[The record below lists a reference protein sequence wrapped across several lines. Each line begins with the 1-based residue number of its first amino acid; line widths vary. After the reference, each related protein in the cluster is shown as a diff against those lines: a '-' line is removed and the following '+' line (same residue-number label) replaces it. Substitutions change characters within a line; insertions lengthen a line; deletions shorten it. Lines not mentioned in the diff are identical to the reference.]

1 MYRHWWFSGR
11 ILARGPGSIPGQC
24 NDFFITFF
32 VAFSWYRELNISL
45 VLETEIELVL
55 TKVLL
60 FKSVSA
66 VRNRS
71 FSYDVLP
78 LLISNPKQWNGNQ
91 SCGSRTF
98 SVCKNVSFFFFLPI
112 NLHNYWSGRLKRVFC
127 CCFSCLVGSLNNNV
141 GDGCE
146 NVTYC
151 REKWVRA
158 NLIPSP
164 SFRQILANFSRVE
177 F

>member
-55 TKVLL
+55 AKVLL

-78 LLISNPKQWNGNQ
+78 LLVSAPKQWNGNQ
-91 SCGSRTF
+91 SCGGRTF
-98 SVCKNVSFFFFLPI
+98 FACKNVSFCFFLLPI
-112 NLHNYWSGRLKRVFC
+112 NLHSYWSGRLKRFFC
-127 CCFSCLVGSLNNNV
+127 FLVGSLSNNV

-151 REKWVRA
+151 REKCVRA

-164 SFRQILANFSRVE
+164 SFLQILANFSRVE